1 MSYTELTLLAF
12 WCSKRPE
19 NINISLLSSTLTRSH
34 WRTCW
39 LWTQREVR
47 SETVTIKKH
56 FWAKTKIFMEPQNM
70 LELYQLKWYHV
81 SHASHWICDPC
92 SRGKR
97 LILSGRTSIYCLDIS
112 LKTPE
117 IPVLWWH
124 CRKPIT
130 LMIIIVFMKDYW
142 LMQAGSIH
150 RSITNIFSLL

>member
-1 MSYTELTLLAF
+1 MLQVARKYKYFTIKLNPDTFTLENMLTLNT
-12 WCSKRPE
+12 KR
-19 NINISLLSSTLTRSH
+19 TRSK
-34 WRTCW
+34 
-39 LWTQREVR
+39 EIR